1 MPGVNA
7 AQRIVDCL
15 IRRNQIGS
23 NASMIDGLK
32 TLFDYTPIE
41 PYREHSKRLELLL
54 TQIDSVESNLKNLSF
69 PDHLYSQ
76 QVSTARNAFSP
87 SALNNSWNHVL
98 GNITLDVELA
108 FKWAAYA
115 IPDEIDQ
122 LDASKLAEFKEEIFS
137 LKSDPMLAKLPPT
150 LRDLITKYFDDIL
163 NAISTYSITGNTPFE
178 KAATDLTVK
187 IILEKDTLEAETTQ
201 VTKEV
206 EPFFKQA
213 KSFIKKTVDVVV
225 ATGKGADAIDKVLKL
240 ATEKG
245 PLLLELVNKI

>member
-15 IRRNQIGS
+15 IKRSQIGP

-54 TQIDSVESNLKNLSF
+54 TQIDSVENELKNLSF
-69 PDHLYSQ
+69 PEHLFSR
-76 QVSTARNAFSP
+76 QVSVARNAFSP
-87 SALNNSWNHVL
+87 SALNNSWSHVLNHVTPD
-98 GNITLDVELA
+98 IELA
-108 FKWAAYA
+108 FMWAAYA
-115 IPDEIDQ
+115 IPDEVDQ
-122 LDASKLAEFKEEIFS
+122 LDPSTLAEFKEEIIS
-137 LKSDPMLAKLPPT
+137 LKSDPMLAKLPPM
-150 LRDLITKYFDDIL
+150 LRDLISKYFDNIL
-163 NAISTYSITGNTPFE
+163 EAISTYSITGNAPFE

-187 IILEKDTLEAETTQ
+187 IIVEKDTLEAETTQ

-213 KSFIKKTVDVVV
+213 KSFIRKTVDVVV

-245 PLLLELVNKI
+245 PLLLEFLNKS

>member
-1 MPGVNA
+1 MAGVNA

-15 IRRNQIGS
+15 IRRSQIGP

-32 TLFDYTPIE
+32 TLFDYIPIE

-54 TQIDSVESNLKNLSF
+54 TQIDAVESSLKNLSF
-69 PDHLYSQ
+69 PEHLYSQ
-76 QVSTARNAFSP
+76 RVNTARNAFSP
-87 SALNNSWNHVL
+87 SALNNSWSHVL
-98 GNITLDVELA
+98 NNVTPDVELA
-108 FKWAAYA
+108 FMWAAYA
-115 IPDEIDQ
+115 MPDEIDQ
-122 LDASKLAEFKEEIFS
+122 LDASTLAEFKEQIIS

-150 LRDLITKYFDDIL
+150 LRDLITKYFESIL
-163 NAISTYSITGNTPFE
+163 DAISTYSITGNAPFE

-201 VTKEV
+201 VTKEA